1 MDIPEKMNQLNQGSS
16 SSLTNKRKRGRPR
29 RDESQTQLPVNPLVS
44 TTIDE
49 NLIGQVVSGVVE
61 GSFEAGYFLN
71 VKVADTE
78 KQLKGVVFLPEKVT
92 PVTPATDLFP
102 QAKMYAR
109 NDIPIPSLNQQTPLQ
124 GKKNAG
130 SQTDDIGSELQ
141 TDALI
146 ADKNQSATCTTSLP
160 DIHPMS
166 DAGVGSVAI
175 GERNDPIDT
184 LMKDVG
190 GSSAEGKLIEP
201 ESQTLS
207 LMPQFGSD
215 GVPKED
221 HTVLRSEACAASK
234 TAVTV
239 TTTSPKDSIAKGST
253 TLVDFFPAPEATRK
267 QDTGSSSTLNLE
279 LFQNETKRSGTEDEK
294 SPADAKPRG
303 MEEKPASTVEDVPEE
318 LQLELGNK
326 KMSASGIA
334 TEANPDQSASSKS
347 GFLANAFEGKEET
360 AKDQEE
366 TAKDPEESN
375 AASESGF
382 PDATSQRK

>member
-1 MDIPEKMNQLNQGSS
+1 MDQVNQGSS

-78 KQLKGVVFLPEKVT
+78 KQLKGVVFLPDKVT

-109 NDIPIPSLNQQTPLQ
+109 NDIPIPLLNQQTPLQ

-130 SQTDDIGSELQ
+130 SQTDDIGSEPQ

-160 DIHPMS
+160 DIHTMS
-166 DAGVGSVAI
+166 DAGVGSVRGNSWNLKAK
-175 GERNDPIDT
+175 P
-184 LMKDVG
+184 
-190 GSSAEGKLIEP
+190 S
-201 ESQTLS
+201 LS
-207 LMPQFGSD
+207 CHSLVVMAY
-215 GVPKED
+215 PKKI

-253 TLVDFFPAPEATRK
+253 TLVDFFPATEMSRK
-267 QDTGSSSTLNLE
+267 QAAGSSSTLNLE
-279 LFQNETKRSGTEDEK
+279 LFQKETKLSGTEDEK
-294 SPADAKPRG
+294 SPADAEPRG
-303 MEEKPASTVEDVPEE
+303 MEEKPVSTVEDVPEE

-382 PDATSQRK
+382 PEATSQSK

>member
-1 MDIPEKMNQLNQGSS
+1 MDIPEKMDQLNQGSS

-130 SQTDDIGSELQ
+130 NQTDDIGYEPQ

-146 ADKNQSATCTTSLP
+146 ADKNQSATCTTLLP
-160 DIHPMS
+160 DNHPMS
-166 DAGVGSVAI
+166 DAGVGSMAI

-221 HTVLRSEACAASK
+221 HTVLRFEACAASK
-234 TAVTV
+234 IPVTV

-253 TLVDFFPAPEATRK
+253 TLVDFFPAPEASRK

-294 SPADAKPRG
+294 SPDAEPRG

-334 TEANPDQSASSKS
+334 TEANPNQSASSKS
-347 GFLANAFEGKEET
+347 GLLANAFEGKEET
-360 AKDQEE
+360 AKE
-366 TAKDPEESN
+366 PEESN

-382 PDATSQRK
+382 PEATTQGDDNES

>member
-1 MDIPEKMNQLNQGSS
+1 MDIPEKMDQVNQGSS

-29 RDESQTQLPVNPLVS
+29 RDEIQTQLPVNPLVS
-44 TTIDE
+44 TTMDE

-130 SQTDDIGSELQ
+130 SQTDDIGSEPQ

-166 DAGVGSVAI
+166 DAGVGSVVI

-190 GSSAEGKLIEP
+190 GSSAEGKLMEP

-221 HTVLRSEACAASK
+221 HTVLRSEACAA
-234 TAVTV
+234 
-239 TTTSPKDSIAKGST
+239 TTEMS
-253 TLVDFFPAPEATRK
+253 RK
-267 QDTGSSSTLNLE
+267 QAAGSSSTLNLE
-279 LFQNETKRSGTEDEK
+279 LFQKETKLSGTEDEK
-294 SPADAKPRG
+294 SPADAEPRG
-303 MEEKPASTVEDVPEE
+303 MEEKPVSTVEDVPEE

-347 GFLANAFEGKEET
+347 GFLGNAFEGKEET

-382 PDATSQRK
+382 PEATSQSK

>member
-1 MDIPEKMNQLNQGSS
+1 MDIPEKMEMDQLNQGSS

-29 RDESQTQLPVNPLVS
+29 RDESQTQQPVNPPV
-44 TTIDE
+44 DE
-49 NLIGQVVSGVVE
+49 NLIGRVVSGVVE

-78 KQLKGVVFLPEKVT
+78 KQLKGVVFLPQKVT
-92 PVTPATDLFP
+92 PLTPATDLFP

-109 NDIPIPSLNQQTPLQ
+109 NDIPIPSSYQQTPLQ
-124 GKKNAG
+124 EKKNAG
-130 SQTDDIGSELQ
+130 NQTDDIGSEPQ

-160 DIHPMS
+160 DDHPMR
-166 DAGVGSVAI
+166 DAGVGSVAM

-184 LMKDVG
+184 LMKDVA
-190 GSSAEGKLIEP
+190 GSSAEGKVIEP
-201 ESQTLS
+201 AGQTLS

-239 TTTSPKDSIAKGST
+239 TITSPKDSIAKGST
-253 TLVDFFPAPEATRK
+253 TLVDFFSAPETSRTQA
-267 QDTGSSSTLNLE
+267 TGSSSTLNLE
-279 LFQNETKRSGTEDEK
+279 LFQNQTKRSGTEDEK
-294 SPADAKPRG
+294 TPADAEPRG
-303 MEEKPASTVEDVPEE
+303 MEENPASTVEDVPEE

-326 KMSASGIA
+326 NMSASGIA
-334 TEANPDQSASSKS
+334 TEANPDQSVSSKS
-347 GFLANAFEGKEET
+347 GFLANAFEGKEEI
-360 AKDQEE
+360 AQE
-366 TAKDPEESN
+366 PEDSN
-375 AASESGF
+375 AAASESGF
-382 PDATSQRK
+382 PVATTQVDANDS